1 MSETIALRRGS
12 RPKPASLKRRSAPQ
26 PRPGARNK
34 GAAPSPFPPELVR
47 RATQWGLGG
56 LIGIAAIATVW
67 LMGLPQQIAWEIGE
81 AIGRSGFAVRQV
93 DVTGVKRMARLPVYA
108 AALDQPSNA
117 MPLVDL
123 GVIRDRLLAQPWVA
137 DASVSR
143 RLPDTLAIRIVERE
157 PMALWQNKGEVK
169 LVDASGVELQPVNAQ
184 DWPDL
189 PLIVGPGANLRARE
203 LLALLDAAP
212 ALKAEMTDAVWIGGR
227 RWDIRFRSGETLALP
242 EGDDAAIR
250 ALKLF
255 AQLDGAQG
263 LLKRGFVR
271 FDMRLPDKMV
281 IRVTNEPGK
290 EATPAI
296 SANNAMP
303 I

>member
-1 MSETIALRRGS
+1 MSETLALRRGS
-12 RPKPASLKRRSAPQ
+12 RPRSTAPRRRSSAQ
-26 PRPGARNK
+26 PRGAGGYGGNQ
-34 GAAPSPFPPELVR
+34 GPLAADFVR
-47 RATQWGLGG
+47 RTVQWGLGA
-56 LIGIAAIATVW
+56 LILIAAVATIW
-67 LMGLPQQIAWEIGE
+67 LMGLPQQLAWEMGE
-81 AIGRSGFAVRQV
+81 ALGRGGFAVRQI
-93 DVTGVKRMARLPVYA
+93 DVTGVQRMARLPVYA

-123 GVIRDRLLAQPWVA
+123 DLIRERLLTQPWVA

-143 RLPDTLAIRIVERE
+143 RLPDTIAIHVVERA
-157 PMALWQNKGEVK
+157 PSALWQNQGVVK
-169 LVDASGVELQPVNAQ
+169 LVDGGGVVLQPVNPD

-189 PLIVGPGANLRARE
+189 PLIVGPEANLQTAA
-203 LLALLDAAP
+203 LMTLLDAAP
-212 ALKAEMTDAVWIGGR
+212 ALKAEMSDAVWIGGR

-242 EGDDAAIR
+242 EGDKAAVR

-255 AQLDGAQG
+255 AQLDGTQG

-281 IRVTNEPGK
+281 VRVTKEPGT
-290 EATPAI
+290 EAAPSLP
-296 SANNAMP
+296 SANAMP

>member
-1 MSETIALRRGS
+1 MNAIVARRGA
-12 RPKPASLKRRSAPQ
+12 KPRHGSLKRKPAPRKQPGIVGTIVPPEVVRSA
-26 PRPGARNK
+26 A
-34 GAAPSPFPPELVR
+34 
-47 RATQWGLGG
+47 QWGLGG
-56 LIGIAAIATVW
+56 LIVVAGAATIW
-67 LMGLPQQIAWEIGE
+67 LMGLPQQLAWQTGE
-81 AIGRSGFAVRQV
+81 ALGRAGFAVRQV
-93 DVTGVKRMARLPVYA
+93 DVTGVKHMARLPVYA

-123 GVIRDRLLAQPWVA
+123 VLIRERLLAQPWVK

-143 RLPDTLAIRIVERE
+143 RLPDTVAINIVERA
-157 PMALWQNKGEVK
+157 PALLWQYQGQVR
-169 LVDASGVELQPVNAQ
+169 LIDTSGVVLQPVDPNA
-184 DWPDL
+184 WPDL
-189 PLIVGPGANLRARE
+189 PLIVGPEANLRAQE
-203 LLALLDAAP
+203 LMGLLDVAP
-212 ALKAEMTDAVWIGGR
+212 ALKAEMSDAVLVGGR

-242 EGDDAAIR
+242 EGEQAARR

-281 IRVTNEPGK
+281 IRVTREPGK
-290 EATPAI
+290 EAVPA
-296 SANNAMP
+296 SAADNAMP

>member
-1 MSETIALRRGS
+1 MSETLALKRGS
-12 RPKPASLKRRSAPQ
+12 RPKQAASKRRPAAPRSAMNG
-26 PRPGARNK
+26 R
-34 GAAPSPFPPELVR
+34 GAATRPFAPEFVR
-47 RATQWGLGG
+47 RVVQWALGI
-56 LIGIAAIATVW
+56 LVTVAAAITIW
-67 LMGLPQQIAWEIGE
+67 LMGLPQQLAWELGE
-81 AIGRSGFAVRQV
+81 SIGRAGFAVRHV
-93 DVTGVKRMARLPVYA
+93 DVTGVNRMARLPVYA

-123 GVIRDRLLAQPWVA
+123 RLIRERLLTQPWVA
-137 DASVSR
+137 DATVSR
-143 RLPDTLAIRIVERE
+143 RLPDTIAINVVERV
-157 PMALWQNKGEVK
+157 PVALWQNKGVVR
-169 LVDASGVELQPVNAQ
+169 LVDEGGAVLQPVNPD

-189 PLIVGPGANLRARE
+189 PLIVGPDANRQARA
-203 LLALLDAAP
+203 LMTLLDAAP
-212 ALKAEMTDAVWIGGR
+212 ALKAEMSDAVWIGGR

-242 EGDDAAIR
+242 EGEKAAVR

-281 IRVTNEPGK
+281 IRVTKEPGK
-290 EATPAI
+290 EAAPAI
-296 SANNAMP
+296 PATNAVP

>member
-1 MSETIALRRGS
+1 MSEAMALRRGS
-12 RPKPASLKRRSAPQ
+12 KPKPAGLKRRPAAPA
-26 PRPGARNK
+26 RPASRG
-34 GAAPSPFPPELVR
+34 GAASPPPLVQEFLR
-47 RATQWGLGG
+47 RTAGWALGAAF
-56 LIGIAAIATVW
+56 LIACVVTVW
-67 LMGLPQQIAWEIGE
+67 LMGLPQQIAWEMGE
-81 AIGRSGFAVRQV
+81 ALGRAGFAVRQV

-123 GVIRDRLLAQPWVA
+123 SLIRERLLTQPWVA

-143 RLPDTLAIRIVERE
+143 RLPDTIAINVVERE
-157 PMALWQNKGEVK
+157 PVALWQNRGLVK
-169 LVDASGVELQPVNAQ
+169 LVDGSGVVLQPVNPD

-189 PLIVGPGANLRARE
+189 PLIVGPEANRQARA
-203 LLALLDAAP
+203 LMMLLDAAP
-212 ALKAEMTDAVWIGGR
+212 ALKAEMSDAVWIGGR
-227 RWDIRFRSGETLALP
+227 RWDIRFRSGETLSLP
-242 EGDDAAIR
+242 EGDPAATR

-255 AQLDGAQG
+255 ARLDGAQG

-281 IRVTNEPGK
+281 IRVTKEPGS
-290 EATPAI
+290 EAVPVL
-296 SANNAMP
+296 SSNSAMP